1 MIIKL
6 NKSKINILLII
17 SFIICLSSINTVQND
32 LVNFFYLKEK
42 NFFNYFNLFRFIA
55 PTIIIILLSF
65 FFLFKK
71 KK

>member
-65 FFLFKK
+65 FFFI
-71 KK
+71 